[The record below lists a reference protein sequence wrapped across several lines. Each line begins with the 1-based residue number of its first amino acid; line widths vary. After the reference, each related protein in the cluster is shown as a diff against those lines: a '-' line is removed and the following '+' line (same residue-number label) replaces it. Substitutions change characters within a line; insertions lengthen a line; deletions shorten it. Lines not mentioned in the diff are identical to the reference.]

1 MAKLHKY
8 KKPAGPANVL
18 VVNVDG
24 ERKRIWL
31 GYNKLP
37 IKVKN
42 KLLTLADELESYRNH
57 NEQPDKKLVHR
68 VQEELP
74 SDVVQKLSDAGLL
87 DKDEV
92 PTLKPFLVSYISTR
106 TDLTEHTKYKLRNSS
121 KLFVE
126 FFGDVKLKQITAGD
140 VEDYINHRKSLG
152 RADASISAEI
162 KHGKQFFSYAVK
174 KQYLEQNP
182 FADFKIGSQADRGR
196 NQVLKADDL
205 QQVIDAAPSL
215 EWKALISFVRWT
227 GCRVSEAL
235 LLKWSDIN
243 WDRETALISCS
254 KTKRKTGKDYREV
267 PLFQSVD
274 VLREWFLESPDGAE
288 YVISGLVRTS
298 NRQGRQGK
306 NLRKPFT
313 AIIKKAG
320 LEPWAKPW
328 QNLRVTRENELEA
341 VFPSHVVNAWI
352 GNSRKVALQHYLQVT
367 EEHFQAA
374 SQLPH
379 SCQQGP
385 EGGCNGVENKV
396 TDIKKPVLRG
406 SSEDYNTMQ
415 NGQAPPAGLEP
426 ATGWLTAT
434 CSTN

>member
-87 DKDEV
+87 VKDEV

-152 RADASISAEI
+152 RADASISA
-162 KHGKQFFSYAVK
+162 
-174 KQYLEQNP
+174 
-182 FADFKIGSQADRGR
+182 
-196 NQVLKADDL
+196 
-205 QQVIDAAPSL
+205 
-215 EWKALISFVRWT
+215 
-227 GCRVSEAL
+227 
-235 LLKWSDIN
+235 
-243 WDRETALISCS
+243 
-254 KTKRKTGKDYREV
+254 
-267 PLFQSVD
+267 
-274 VLREWFLESPDGAE
+274 
-288 YVISGLVRTS
+288 
-298 NRQGRQGK
+298 
-306 NLRKPFT
+306 
-313 AIIKKAG
+313 
-320 LEPWAKPW
+320 
-328 QNLRVTRENELEA
+328 
-341 VFPSHVVNAWI
+341 
-352 GNSRKVALQHYLQVT
+352 
-367 EEHFQAA
+367 
-374 SQLPH
+374 
-379 SCQQGP
+379 
-385 EGGCNGVENKV
+385 
-396 TDIKKPVLRG
+396 
-406 SSEDYNTMQ
+406 
-415 NGQAPPAGLEP
+415 
-426 ATGWLTAT
+426 
-434 CSTN
+434 